1 MPHPAT
7 SSTIWPPAPISP
19 AVKDLLGRF
28 FHLADQKDDN
38 VGTVLAE
45 EVFTPDG
52 RFVTANG
59 AFEGKEQI
67 ATSRAGAWTVV
78 TFRKHTVDKVYAT
91 GVNVTGEGVTDIVLT
106 GRLETRTKDGGSV
119 VGTVTD
125 FAARVVF
132 VGGGDDDD
140 KSGESAGWRIREY
153 QAWIGRS
160 NDFLGE

>member
-1 MPHPAT
+1 MPHPAI
-7 SSTIWPPAPISP
+7 SSTIWPPTPISP

-45 EVFTPDG
+45 EVFTPDA
-52 RFVTANG
+52 RFVTATG

-91 GVNVTGEGVTDIVLT
+91 GVNVGGEGVTTDIVLT
-106 GRLETRTKDGGSV
+106 GKLETRTEDGGSV
-119 VGTVTD
+119 STVTD

-132 VGGGDDDD
+132 VGGDD
-140 KSGESAGWRIREY
+140 KSGGSGAGWRIREY
-153 QAWIGRS
+153 RAWIGRS
-160 NDFLGE
+160 ERSSD